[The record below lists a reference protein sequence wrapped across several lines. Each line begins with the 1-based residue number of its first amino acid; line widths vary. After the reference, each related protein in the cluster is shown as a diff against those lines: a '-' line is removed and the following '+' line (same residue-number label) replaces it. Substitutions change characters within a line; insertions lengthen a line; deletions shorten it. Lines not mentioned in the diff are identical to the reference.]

1 MTTTI
6 RTAEPRELLALVPYQ
21 LGFRP
26 AESAVVVSLRRG
38 VRVGLVARVD
48 LVDLTDPVRG
58 PDVAASLVGHLLA
71 DGAGAVVLVLYTADD
86 LQAEPAA
93 GRAALARLTAAAGPL
108 LPEPACWVVG
118 PRGYYALGCDD
129 AACCPPGG
137 RPPADLEGTRVGA
150 EMVLRGSTVEAA
162 RADLGRLPEVGVEA
176 RRAARRAAARW
187 SARRRELRDTADH
200 HRWRAAGLELWRE
213 LVDGAPGR
221 SVLHGRLSAALE
233 DVLVRDAVL
242 VDLVPGHARVADR
255 VVAGWNGPEVGR
267 ALRAVVDPAAA
278 VPPPLERLASACAV
292 LREVAAHRPGAAAPA
307 LTLLALAA
315 WWTGDG
321 ARASVLV
328 ARALE
333 LEPGYRLAELVEQT
347 LDHGVPPGWV
357 RAAGA

>member
-1 MTTTI
+1 MPTTI

-26 AESAVVVSLRRG
+26 VESAVVLSLRGG

-48 LVDLTDPVRG
+48 LADLLDPVGG
-58 PDVAASLVGHLLA
+58 PAVARSLVAHLLA
-71 DGAGAVVLVLYTADD
+71 DGAGAVVLVLYTGAD
-86 LQAEPAA
+86 LQADESVGRVALGRLAAAA
-93 GRAALARLTAAAGPL
+93 GRL

-118 PRGYYALGCDD
+118 PRGYHALGCREPG
-129 AACCPPGG
+129 CCPPGG
-137 RPPADLEGTRVGA
+137 RPLTELEGTRVGA
-150 EMVLRGSTVEAA
+150 EMVLRGATVEGS
-162 RADLGRLPEVGVEA
+162 REDLGRLPQVGVEA

-187 SARRRELRDTADH
+187 SARRATLRDTAEA

-213 LVDGAPGR
+213 LVDGAPGAA
-221 SVLHGRLSAALE
+221 VAHGRLSAALA

-278 VPPPLERLASACAV
+278 VPPPVERLGAACAV

-315 WWTGDG
+315 WWSGDG

-328 ARALE
+328 TRALE
-333 LEPGYRLAELVEQT
+333 LEPGYRLADLLEQT